1 MSSDSKYKPSFL
13 VDKFSELV
21 QQCVRWIKLKQSS
34 LVILMSII
42 QQKKKKNSYP
52 YTDNFKSTR
61 VKETSKSIIDLILVD
76 SKRRIVQCDVLNS
89 SISDH
94 NAIFCAMK
102 GGSKKLPLKV
112 FEYRSFKSFEEKAFI
127 NDLEQVPWSVIEGV
141 GALTILCFFGRSS
154 LKIMQITTHLLNQGA
169 LKECQLLGFLI
180 NFWK

>member
-1 MSSDSKYKPSFL
+1 MRTLDKVETIILGNFN
-13 VDKFSELV
+13 VDYSA
-21 QQCVRWIKLKQSS
+21 
-34 LVILMSII
+34 
-42 QQKKKKNSYP
+42 KKKKNPYP

-127 NDLEQVPWSVIEGV
+127 NDLKQVPWSVIEGV
-141 GALTILCFFGRSS
+141 GALTILCFFGRSP

>member
-42 QQKKKKNSYP
+42 QQKKKP
-52 YTDNFKSTR
+52 LTLDNFKPTR

-76 SKRRIVQCDVLNS
+76 NKRRIVQCDVLKS

-94 NAIFCAMK
+94 NAIFCVLK
-102 GGSKKLPLKV
+102 GGAKKLPPKV

-127 NDLEQVPWSVIEGV
+127 NDLKQVSWSVIEGV

-154 LKIMQITTHLLNQGA
+154 LKIVQITTHLLNQGA